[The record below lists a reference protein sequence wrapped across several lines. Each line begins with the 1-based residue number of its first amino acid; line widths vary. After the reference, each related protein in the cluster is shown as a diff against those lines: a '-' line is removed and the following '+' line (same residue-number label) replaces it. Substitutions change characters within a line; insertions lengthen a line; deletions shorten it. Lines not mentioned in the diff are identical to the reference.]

1 MANPYDNN
9 PYVQVRGGVGGF
21 YPTPS
26 SDSSPTKNEHQT
38 ESLCMVL
45 ENLKSA
51 KCGFGIDS
59 PATVSKTM
67 SSGTM
72 GNYVFALFLLG
83 LC

>member
-1 MANPYDNN
+1 MGAGPNN

-45 ENLKSA
+45 KIRIVEK
-51 KCGFGIDS
+51 S
-59 PATVSKTM
+59 PA
-67 SSGTM
+67 
-72 GNYVFALFLLG
+72 VFYENPRFYLDFCAWGWCFPKG
-83 LC
+83 KSNF